1 MHRFYLENQEGGVN
15 YKFIF
20 RLESNQSK
28 GMQSTLSSIELFP
41 FLSTINSKF
50 LPLLPQPR
58 KFCDL
63 RRRLGIGSIRQFP
76 LPPAW
81 DLVDRGTGATSEEP
95 IHHTVLRRLLL
106 EYNGWG
112 RENKLQRRILLQT
125 RESLNFFLGID
136 SLRKL
141 LLPFMATR
149 LW

>member
-1 MHRFYLENQEGGVN
+1 MKETNLFLELLNGFKKFTKFASPLFRKSEGGVN

-106 EYNGWG
+106 EYNG
-112 RENKLQRRILLQT
+112 
-125 RESLNFFLGID
+125 
-136 SLRKL
+136 
-141 LLPFMATR
+141 
-149 LW
+149 